1 VENASPALLSPEPPA
16 GIFDAKCDEKG
27 RLKLPVRFAA
37 YLKANDVGRVFITTT
52 DLRIARIYPEKVWQ
66 SNQNFFN
73 QPGED
78 ADTAEDLAFITN
90 LYGDFS
96 TMDEHGRV
104 LIPTQLRREL
114 ELEKQTVWLDV
125 FRGHINVYPKKIY
138 DERRQRA
145 LVGLAEKSKAF
156 ERKGF
161 Q

>member
-1 VENASPALLSPEPPA
+1 MEEASSVVLSPEPPA

-37 YLKANDVGRVFITTT
+37 YLKANDVGRVFITTI

-66 SNQNFFN
+66 INQNLFN
-73 QPGED
+73 QPGDD
-78 ADTAEDLAFITN
+78 ADAAEDLAFIAN

-104 LIPTQLRREL
+104 LIPTELRRKL

-138 DERRQRA
+138 DERMQRA
-145 LVGLAEKSKAF
+145 LVGLADKAKAV